1 MLPSCGITSFPSLCN
16 HRNERHLLTS
26 RATKNSAHFTASD
39 TTALKVSLAMADP
52 NFSLRWNVK
61 PKGCLTLRLENLPA
75 WSVVV
80 FVPSVEHFSG
90 CINFIF
96 LSIDFSIFPGL
107 LLPEM
112 TMTVPQMWLLRKK
125 KSWLFLVR
133 FFYSLK
139 REELTFQWKIVF
151 RKWVSNLFKVF
162 YLILMEKK
170 I

>member
-1 MLPSCGITSFPSLCN
+1 MLPSCGITSFSLPLQSSKRAPSVNVSSNQEL
-16 HRNERHLLTS
+16 RP
-26 RATKNSAHFTASD
+26 FDASD

-80 FVPSVEHFSG
+80 FVPSVEHFFG
-90 CINFIF
+90 LHHLHFF
-96 LSIDFSIFPGL
+96 LSIDFSIFPRFAFTW
-107 LLPEM
+107 EDNDSSSDVIIEKE
-112 TMTVPQMWLLRKK
+112 T

-139 REELTFQWKIVF
+139 REELTFQWKIIY
-151 RKWVSNLFKVF
+151 RKWVSNFLKC
-162 YLILMEKK
+162 LS
-170 I
+170 